1 MRIQTTSKK
10 LAIILTYV
18 GIVVQALSTMFL
30 TSFYLRE
37 LGADTY
43 GLYQMI
49 NAVAQYILILDL
61 GISTVMVRY
70 IAEFE
75 TRHDHK
81 KSENFAFH
89 FGMIVLLVMAAVLIL
104 GIVVDCNI
112 ENIYRNLSAEEY
124 AVSHNLFKFIIVQL
138 LFTVAG
144 HFFQGISFAYEQ
156 FSFEKMLTIVQLIV
170 NTVLIVILIT
180 LGSGVMGIV
189 IANCAV
195 IVLHTII
202 SALYAAFAVKF
213 RVRFHGWE
221 LSMLKPATLLM
232 LAMLLQAVVGH
243 VNSSVDKTVLGIMA
257 TKSDVA
263 VYAVAATVITMFNTL
278 PSAVSSVFQPAAV
291 KLVTGKADPET
302 LTDFVIR
309 PGRIQFMLIGGFI
322 AGFFLFGRDFII
334 CWTGEGMLAAWLF
347 VMIIIDLQ
355 F

>member
-37 LGADTY
+37 LGSDTY

-124 AVSHNLFKFIIVQL
+124 AVSHNMFKFIIVQL

-156 FSFEKMLTIVQLIV
+156 FSF
-170 NTVLIVILIT
+170 
-180 LGSGVMGIV
+180 
-189 IANCAV
+189 
-195 IVLHTII
+195 
-202 SALYAAFAVKF
+202 
-213 RVRFHGWE
+213 
-221 LSMLKPATLLM
+221 
-232 LAMLLQAVVGH
+232 
-243 VNSSVDKTVLGIMA
+243 
-257 TKSDVA
+257 
-263 VYAVAATVITMFNTL
+263 
-278 PSAVSSVFQPAAV
+278 
-291 KLVTGKADPET
+291 
-302 LTDFVIR
+302 
-309 PGRIQFMLIGGFI
+309 
-322 AGFFLFGRDFII
+322 
-334 CWTGEGMLAAWLF
+334 
-347 VMIIIDLQ
+347 
-355 F
+355 